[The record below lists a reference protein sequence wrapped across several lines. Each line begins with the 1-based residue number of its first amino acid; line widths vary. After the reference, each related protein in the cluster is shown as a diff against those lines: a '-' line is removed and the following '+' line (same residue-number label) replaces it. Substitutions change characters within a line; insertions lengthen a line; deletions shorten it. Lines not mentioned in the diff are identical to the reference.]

1 VQLLGGGGGII
12 DDGDNVVFD
21 TVVNSQSASINYGDA
36 TGEFTISQPGN
47 YYVTWWI
54 ATEGAEFATQVVF
67 GIVVDANPP
76 VQAASSIVAGQLSG
90 SALITIGAPPA
101 TLTLV
106 NLTGDNVFL
115 PETPVQANIVI
126 IEVE

>member
-1 VQLLGGGGGII
+1 M
-12 DDGDNVVFD
+12 
-21 TVVNSQSASINYGDA
+21 
-36 TGEFTISQPGN
+36 
-47 YYVTWWI
+47 
-54 ATEGAEFATQVVF
+54 
-67 GIVVDANPP
+67 
-76 VQAASSIVAGQLSG
+76 AGQLSG

>member
-21 TVVNSQSASINYGDA
+21 TVVNSQSASINYDDA